1 MPTLWLD
8 NSAPR
13 RVFSRA
19 NMHRIT
25 MPMGRMVMRHPGADA

>member
-1 MPTLWLD
+1 MNGGRLDTLIV
-8 NSAPR
+8 A

-25 MPMGRMVMRHPGADA
+25 MAMGRMVMRRPGAV